1 LALWVCQCVWGI
13 TKLMFLCP
21 CKFAMKFWIVLFPLH
36 KMLKSIPWNDCNF
49 NLVIKIV
56 PSVTWSNHVGWLQ
69 GKVVCFLCCSFF
81 FCKVTCIYM
90 LFTWHTNN
98 NFPNLW
104 LDLDCQLEEIYIYK
118 KMQYIHQIY
127 SNELLKLKNMDWF
140 TVCASIYMQIN
151 LCMNFIWD
159 IL

>member
-1 LALWVCQCVWGI
+1 
-13 TKLMFLCP
+13 
-21 CKFAMKFWIVLFPLH
+21 
-36 KMLKSIPWNDCNF
+36 ML
-49 NLVIKIV
+49 L
-56 PSVTWSNHVGWLQ
+56 
-69 GKVVCFLCCSFF
+69 
-81 FCKVTCIYM
+81 
-90 LFTWHTNN
+90 TWHTNN

-104 LDLDCQLEEIYIYK
+104 LDLDCQFEEIYIYK

-140 TVCASIYMQIN
+140 TVCASIYMHIN